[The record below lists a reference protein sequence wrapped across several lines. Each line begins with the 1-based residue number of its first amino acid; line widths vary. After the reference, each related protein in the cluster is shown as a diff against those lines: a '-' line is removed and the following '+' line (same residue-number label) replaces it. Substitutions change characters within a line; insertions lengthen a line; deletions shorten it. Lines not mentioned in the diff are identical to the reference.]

1 MTFNMKEGHFDATVA
16 AEVVCHKTMKEAW
29 ERMKVA
35 DSAAKGAAKSRHVLK
50 KL

>member
-1 MTFNMKEGHFDATVA
+1 LCTHNVEQTDS
-16 AEVVCHKTMKEAW
+16 EESEECHKTMKEAW

-35 DSAAKGAAKSRHVLK
+35 DSAAKGAAKSRHVMK